1 MIYPIVVYGSPILRK
16 ISYKI
21 DKDFPDLNQF
31 IEDMFETMYVSD
43 GLGLAAPQVGKS
55 IRLFVIDGAALAEDD
70 PSMLGFKKVFINP
83 HIVEETGDYWAY
95 IEGCLSLPHIREE
108 IKRPGT
114 VRIQYYDANFNF
126 FDETYNGIKARVIQ
140 HEYDHLEGKL
150 LIDRVSPLRRKL
162 LKGKLND
169 IMKGITKADYKTKLL
184 K

>member
-16 ISYKI
+16 IAQKI
-21 DKDFPDLNQF
+21 DKDYPNLKQF
-31 IEDMFETMYVSD
+31 IEDMFETMYESD

-70 PSMLGFKKVFINP
+70 PSLLGFKKVFINP
-83 HIVEETGDYWAY
+83 EIIEETGDEWAY
-95 IEGCLSLPHIREE
+95 VEGCLSLPLIREE
-108 IKRPGT
+108 VKRSGT
-114 VRIQYYDANFNF
+114 VRIKYFDADFNF
-126 FDETYNGIKARVIQ
+126 FDETYDGVRARVIQ

-150 LIDRVSPLRRKL
+150 LIDHVSPLRRKL

-169 IMKGITKADYKTKLL
+169 IMKGKSKAEYKTKLM

>member
-16 ISYKI
+16 KSQEIVKGY
-21 DKDFPDLNQF
+21 PNLEQF

-43 GLGLAAPQVGKS
+43 GVGLAAPQVGKS
-55 IRLFVIDGAALAEDD
+55 IRLFVIDGAALSKED
-70 PSMLGFKKVFINP
+70 PSMLGFKKAFINP
-83 HIVEETGDYWAY
+83 EIIEETGNEWSY
-95 IEGCLSLPHIREE
+95 IEGCLSLPLIREE

-126 FDETYNGIKARVIQ
+126 LDETYDGVRARVIQ

-162 LKGKLND
+162 LRGKLND
-169 IMKGITKADYKTKLL
+169 IMKGKTKAEYKTRLMK
-184 K
+184 